1 MRLLPMRLVV
11 YGTIVYYPSAKGNR
25 WEKLVGG
32 EMSEKVGFVGL
43 GIMGKPMARNLM
55 QAGYELVVH
64 NRTMEKAEKL
74 ASEGATAAGSPT
86 ASVIN
91 IDPVVSGKHVGIR
104 SSLQE
109 QTRSASTRRRSMPA
123 RPTG

>member
-1 MRLLPMRLVV
+1 
-11 YGTIVYYPSAKGNR
+11 
-25 WEKLVGG
+25 
-32 EMSEKVGFVGL
+32 MSEKVGFVGL
-43 GIMGKPMARNLM
+43 GIMGKPMARNIM

-64 NRTMEKAEKL
+64 NRTTEKAEKL

-123 RPTG
+123 QPTGSIIMNTAVGRWPKRAGSSSPCSPVRPRSKRS